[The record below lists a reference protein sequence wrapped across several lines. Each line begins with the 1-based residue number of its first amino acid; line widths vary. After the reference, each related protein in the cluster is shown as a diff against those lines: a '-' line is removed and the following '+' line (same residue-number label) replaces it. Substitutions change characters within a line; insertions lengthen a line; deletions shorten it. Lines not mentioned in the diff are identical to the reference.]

1 MALIPSTLQAKIITV
16 FDAMNNITENGNEY
30 CAGEMADAI
39 KTHILTGQI
48 STVDSGVAP
57 AGSYVGSSIG
67 VMTISDSALKD
78 DLLSTFTAGY
88 GNDDLADHIAAD
100 IDNACIAND
109 TVQGTSTGTV
119 TTGSGATVP
128 FSGPAVGKFTG
139 TKTPIATAL
148 KTCFKSMNGM
158 TSGGNQLFAE
168 QLSTA
173 LDAYLKAGAITVQL
187 KPPFSSG
194 SGSGKIA

>member
-1 MALIPSTLQAKIITV
+1 MALIPLTLQTKITAI
-16 FDAMNNITENGNEY
+16 FDAMNNITEGGDEY
-30 CAGEMADAI
+30 CAAEMASAI
-39 KTHILTGQI
+39 KAYILTGQATTI
-48 STVDSGVAP
+48 DSGAAP
-57 AGSYVGSSIG
+57 AGAYAGAGVG
-67 VMTISDSALKD
+67 VMTIKDSALND
-78 DLLSTFTAGY
+78 DLLPTFAAGY
-88 GNDDLADHIAAD
+88 DNDGLADHMASD
-100 IDNACIAND
+100 IDAACAEDD
-109 TVQGTSTGTV
+109 TVQETSTGTV

-128 FSGPAVGKFTG
+128 FSGPAVGKLTG
-139 TKTPIATAL
+139 TKTLIATAL
-148 KTCFKSMNGM
+148 KACFQSMSDM